1 MARSLMQDIAK
12 WFNLAVP
19 ERTHDNLK
27 VQIGCHFEEVGEMLS
42 ELNKVSFIDNDVY
55 CVSVALKEG
64 AQPNFNLTK
73 LNRVAIADALADQI
87 VTAIGVAEFLGIDL
101 EGALKEVNR
110 SNWSKFS
117 EDGLPEFDKNGK
129 IAKSSNYEPPS
140 LERFVGKVKIK

>member
-19 ERTHDNLK
+19 EPTHDNLK

-64 AQPNFNLTK
+64 AQPNLDLTK

-110 SNWSKFS
+110 SNWSKFG

-129 IAKSSNYEPPS
+129 IAKSSNYDPPS
-140 LERFVGKVKIK
+140 LEQFVGEVKIK